1 MVYFGQSTRREGDG
15 NMSDGERSEAEF
27 TPDPGAAIQS
37 LGPAVSLPPAD
48 KPRRGRPP
56 GAAPSMSPGA
66 VYQRSHRA
74 KGGTKRDR
82 SNDRPRDNDPRT
94 REQLLQEISAQK
106 ARLDMASVSGADLQ
120 AAKDCIKGII
130 TAANMAAEFANAK
143 ELSFTTPEQNGMADL
158 WAPPAA
164 PYLAKLGGAQPWIAA
179 VLGTL
184 FIVWPKWVAYV
195 DRRTAE
201 TTDSSAPAAPN
212 APPGPLVEVHLVP

>member
-1 MVYFGQSTRREGDG
+1 MLDEP
-15 NMSDGERSEAEF
+15 EF
-27 TPDPGAAIQS
+27 TPDPGAAIAS
-37 LGPAVSLPPAD
+37 LGPAVSVPPVAD

-56 GAAPSMSPGA
+56 GSLSMSPGA
-66 VYQRSHRA
+66 VSMRESRA
-74 KGGTKRDR
+74 RRGGKRDR

-143 ELSFTTPEQNGMADL
+143 ELAFTTPEQNGMADL

-201 TTDSSAPAAPN
+201 TTDSSAPAAPG
-212 APPGPLVEVHLVP
+212 AAPGPPVEVHLVP